1 MIGVSD
7 PVGNELELRDLKP
20 YTRYH
25 LDLRSRFGNKENWG
39 SIDFSTASKQS
50 SFNYIILDILFD
62 VTVQRLETFIMLSNH
77 TILHIIGVYIMIKF

>member
-50 SFNYIILDILFD
+50 NFNYIIPYNF
-62 VTVQRLETFIMLSNH
+62 
-77 TILHIIGVYIMIKF
+77 